1 MNDPVVITIDGPS
14 GSGKGTLAARLAVH
28 YGFHLL
34 DSGALYRLLG
44 LAAEQAGHFQRDVL
58 DSQAIADLARR
69 LDIEFVPDAQQRL
82 SIRLNGQDV
91 GDTIRSE
98 AVGTLASKVAVIPEV
113 REALL
118 CRQRDFAQA
127 PGLIADGR
135 DMGTVVFTDAPV
147 KIYLTASAEARATR
161 RVRQLQQMGIDAS
174 MDDILSDLVARDRR
188 DMERIIAPL
197 KPADDAYQIDSST
210 LGIDEVLGLMI
221 AYTDRQLGH
230 TQVL

>member
-221 AYTDRQLGH
+221 AYADRQLGH